1 MSTIHRQTDGLIIMV
16 SPPSRGRTAES
27 ACSHGRGHTSGHK
40 RTHCRLFILTKCA
53 LPRAKF
59 ASPRS
64 KARCLCDGQSDN
76 GPIKS
81 CAQRKVCHRRFY
93 ADDRLRSP
101 CHKDTNRRVAVINC
115 RLDYCQPC
123 TQRQSNSL
131 SQLCRLSTRFEPTV
145 K

>member
-1 MSTIHRQTDGLIIMV
+1 MSTIHRPTDGLIIMV
-16 SPPSRGRTAES
+16 SPSLAR
-27 ACSHGRGHTSGHK
+27 SHGRVGLQPLQRSYIGSQANLLSVIYSDKERAASGEI
-40 RTHCRLFILTKCA
+40 CVAA
-53 LPRAKF
+53 LY
-59 ASPRS
+59 
-64 KARCLCDGQSDN
+64 KARWLCDGRSDN

-81 CAQRKVCHRRFY
+81 CAQRKVCRRFY

-101 CHKDTNRRVAVINC
+101 CYKDANRRVAVINC